1 MRPDFLG
8 VFLRPEFF
16 LRIFFLTSSL
26 CGGRGKVI
34 YHTVVQ
40 RSKYAVLVTTQSAKL
55 TSSLCGGRDRLCY
68 VLFLDFAPNV
78 TSTA

>member
-1 MRPDFLG
+1 MEVG
-8 VFLRPEFF
+8 SSA
-16 LRIFFLTSSL
+16 TS
-26 CGGRGKVI
+26 GYRGRDKVI

-40 RSKYAVLVTTQSAKL
+40 RSKYAVLVTTQSSKL